1 MLMLLLTRCSCGVL
15 HLVFRDAEDT
25 SSSETGPVP
34 PSSHDRASRGQRSRL
49 NHSLQVMDTVLRQRP
64 KGSGDTEASL
74 FLDLLLQLRTEK
86 EAKKAAIVELSSLEL
101 DRSSR
106 EWSGPQRDSGGVGGC
121 SGSSVETSCSWRTQR
136 VQEHK

>member
-1 MLMLLLTRCSCGVL
+1 
-15 HLVFRDAEDT
+15 
-25 SSSETGPVP
+25 
-34 PSSHDRASRGQRSRL
+34 
-49 NHSLQVMDTVLRQRP
+49 MDTVLRQRP

-106 EWSGPQRDSGGVGGC
+106 EWSGPQRDSGGVGGVLGPLWRLPAPGGHKE
-121 SGSSVETSCSWRTQR
+121 SRNTS
-136 VQEHK
+136 EPD